1 MAEITYAG
9 YVPTS
14 RPDYS
19 ALSNELAEKIYG
31 VLDKR
36 QERKQKLDQVE
47 VTNQKLLDSW
57 IPGKTQTL
65 NDFMLSGV
73 DNMRKDLLQWN
84 KDLKSGKMSETEY
97 VRRNRNLEESYQML
111 ANVLKSQDERV
122 TTILQRQEP
131 DENGVIH
138 ASNYETD
145 YLLKKF
151 GEFTEGIKD
160 KQIKTGSDGRIYI
173 AKVDPQ
179 TGLVT
184 NEVMDVRSMALPENL
199 AASRINLPARVEDIT
214 QNWATETTW
223 KDLGLKGEINIEGV
237 KTRPEYKYMVERAVN
252 SIAPDSNPKAQISI
266 LVDNGEIDNP
276 EYYDTPEQRDAI
288 MQEKIGELMQV
299 RKDSGYKGQA
309 MFPTEEEIKKI
320 ELSLINNELTPDGV
334 YMPVLTEEQKELAKN
349 RVRGEIDFS
358 FANKITGTPLQVP
371 TRGTGG
377 VAGSNAGNQ
386 PKEDKKPIE
395 KYDQMVSA
403 WRTANFD
410 ELNAL
415 IDKQYWTIGLGPG
428 GKGYAIYKKG
438 DRSKKVQYMNPDGNL
453 DSGYLKYFFGSSSS
467 SLNEGKRQQDLYR
480 QKNYGGRPP
489 TKTGGSGMGSN
500 QGKGDDI
507 FGG

>member
-31 VLDKR
+31 AIDKR

-47 VTNQKLLDSW
+47 VANQKLLDSW

-131 DENGVIH
+131 DENGVIP

-199 AASRINLPARVEDIT
+199 AATRVNLPSRVEDIT
-214 QNWATETTW
+214 KNWATETIW
-223 KDLGLKGEINIEGV
+223 KDLGLKGEMNIEGV

-252 SIAPDSNPKAQISI
+252 SIAPDSNPKAQVSI
-266 LVDNGEIDNP
+266 LVDNGEISDP
-276 EYYDTPEQRDAI
+276 QYYDTPEQKDAI
-288 MQEKIGELMQV
+288 MQEKIAELMQI

-309 MFPTEEEIKKI
+309 MFPTEEEIKRI

-371 TRGTGG
+371 TRGTRGG
-377 VAGSNAGNQ
+377 DDGGNQ
-386 PKEDKKPIE
+386 PKEDKKPIT
-395 KYDQMVSA
+395 KYEQIGPAWQNGDYNMLSA
-403 WRTANFD
+403 N
-410 ELNAL
+410 LNDKNYIVGPNRDKDGKK
-415 IDKQYWTIGLGPG
+415 ID
-428 GKGYAIYKKG
+428 GYALYQKWDVGYK
-438 DRSKKVQYMNPDGNL
+438 NPIPK
-453 DSGYLKYFFGSSSS
+453 SGSAGLNDFWLIKFFGDSPTQQ
-467 SLNEGKRQQDLYR
+467 NEGKRQQDIWR
-480 QKNYGGRPP
+480 SRNWS
-489 TKTGGSGMGSN
+489 GSTPAKQNKPNNVGAAPR
-500 QGKGDDI
+500 
-507 FGG
+507 